1 MSHITSSKDSSELWE
16 NQEKLAKT
24 FSSDICIGVDE
35 VGRGC
40 LAGPVVAA
48 AIAFRNVKNLA
59 IRDSKE
65 LSEKKRRE
73 IFTKILEYKLF
84 FGVGLVSQHTIDKI
98 NILNATKL
106 AMRKAI
112 LKCTKEISKILTPKN
127 PLILIDGNFIVN
139 DIGYRQ
145 ISIVN
150 GDSKIAVIAASSII
164 AKVVR
169 DEMMRALDKI
179 YPQYLFSKNKGYGT
193 KEHIIAISKFG
204 FSSLHRLTFNV
215 K

>member
-40 LAGPVVAA
+40 LAGPVVAV

-73 IFTKILEYKLF
+73 IFTKILEYKPF

-150 GDSKIAVIAASSII
+150 GDSKVAVIAASSII